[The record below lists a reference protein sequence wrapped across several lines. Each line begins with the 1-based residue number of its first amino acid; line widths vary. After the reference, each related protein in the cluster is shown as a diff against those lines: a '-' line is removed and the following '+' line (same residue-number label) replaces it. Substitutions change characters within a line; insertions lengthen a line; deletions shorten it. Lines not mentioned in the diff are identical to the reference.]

1 MGGELVREVF
11 KGLDRG
17 VQAEVLKQV
26 MGWEDCLKAL
36 SYCAW
41 PPLGFPGATSDQEL
55 ACQCRRYKRLGF
67 DPWVRKIPWRR
78 AWQPTP
84 VFLPGESHGQ
94 RSRWVGHMTK
104 AT

>member
-1 MGGELVREVF
+1 MREVF
-11 KGLDRG
+11 KGLDHG

-41 PPLGFPGATSDQEL
+41 PPLGFPGATSGQEL

-78 AWQPTP
+78 RRHGNPLQYSCLENPLHRGAWRATVSGVSQ
-84 VFLPGESHGQ
+84 
-94 RSRWVGHMTK
+94 SRT
-104 AT
+104 

>member
-11 KGLDRG
+11 KGLDHG

-41 PPLGFPGATSDQEL
+41 PPLGFPGATRAG
-55 ACQCRRYKRLGF
+55 ACWAQTEDPSGCGAASPSQGWPSSGTLGPGHKRR
-67 DPWVRKIPWRR
+67 
-78 AWQPTP
+78 
-84 VFLPGESHGQ
+84 
-94 RSRWVGHMTK
+94 
-104 AT
+104 